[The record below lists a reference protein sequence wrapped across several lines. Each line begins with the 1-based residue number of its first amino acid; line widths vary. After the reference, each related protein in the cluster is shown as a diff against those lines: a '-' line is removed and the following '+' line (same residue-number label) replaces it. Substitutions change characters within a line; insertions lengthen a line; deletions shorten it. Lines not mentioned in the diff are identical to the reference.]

1 MNDALDTQPVLKSYG
16 ETNRAR
22 LMAAQSAY
30 DAHGFLMKRQNGPT
44 F

>member
-1 MNDALDTQPVLKSYG
+1 MNDAHDTQPVLKSYG
-16 ETNRAR
+16 EQNHAR

-30 DAHGFLMKRQNGPT
+30 DPEGFFMDRQNGPT